1 MRFTKEEIE
10 AIEEWREDVIGRIRV
25 EISDTLDSETTTLE
39 QDRALAQT
47 IFNTLLEG
55 EYLAMPEGKQPTAA
69 GGYIPRI
76 PEGAVVG
83 R

>member
-10 AIEEWREDVIGRIRV
+10 AIEEWRQDVVDKIRI

-39 QDRALAQT
+39 QDEALAQT
-47 IFNTLLEG
+47 IFNTLLEE

-69 GGYIPRI
+69 GGYIPAMT
-76 PEGAVVG
+76 EVTGVG